1 MTFTDVMSLLGGLA
15 LFLYGMQMMS
25 TGLESVAGNKMK
37 QILEKLTANRFL
49 GVLVGAGIT
58 AVIQSSSATMV
69 MVVGFVNSGMMTL
82 RQAVWII
89 MGANIG
95 TTITGQL
102 IALDVGAFAPIIA
115 FIGVAMIVFLKSE
128 KLHHIGSIL
137 AGLGVLFI
145 GMDMMSGAMKPL
157 ANSEEFV
164 SLLTKFENPV
174 LGILAG
180 TVFTALIQSS
190 SASVGILQ
198 ALANS
203 GAIGLGSAAFVLF
216 GQNIGTCVTALLASI
231 GTSRNARRTTV
242 IHISFNVFGT
252 IIFTTLCLVTPLI
265 SFMEGFTPSNPSA
278 QIANLHTTF
287 NVVTSLL
294 LIPFGGLLTLLAEK
308 LLPDK
313 GEKKEEGPTLHYLL
327 DLSHI
332 NADKLG
338 VAAISTEGIRKELQ
352 RMLDMARENVINAFW
367 VFAKKDTEQFKE
379 IEQRE
384 AYVDFLNKE
393 ISKYITK
400 VAAYENTQSG
410 SQQFNSYFTITSNI
424 ERLSDHAINIAG
436 YSRILEEKQIQF
448 SEVAEKEIWQMQGI
462 CKELF
467 ELLQEKYDDIID
479 WHSRVAGMEQ
489 KIDDMTKD
497 FRSNMYERIHKGVCS
512 DEGSILFSEM
522 LTDFERIGDHALNI
536 SDETVKISMAE
547 GL

>member
-1 MTFTDVMSLLGGLA
+1 MTTADFMGLLGGLA

-25 TGLESVAGNKMK
+25 SGLESAAGNRMK

-58 AVIQSSSATMV
+58 AIIQSSSATTV

-102 IALDVGAFAPIIA
+102 IALDVGAMAPILA
-115 FIGVAMIVFLKSE
+115 FAGVAMVVFLKNE
-128 KLHHIGSIL
+128 KIHHIGNIL

-145 GMDMMSGAMKPL
+145 GMDMMGAAMKPL
-157 ANSEEFV
+157 SNSEEFV
-164 SLLTKFENPV
+164 SLLTKFENPL

-203 GAIGLGSAAFVLF
+203 GVIGLSSSAYVLF
-216 GQNIGTCVTALLASI
+216 GQNIGTCITALLASI
-231 GTSRNARRTTV
+231 GTNRNARRTTV
-242 IHISFNVFGT
+242 IHISFNVIGT
-252 IIFTTLCLVTPLI
+252 VVFTTLCLTTPLI
-265 SFMEGFTPSNPSA
+265 RFMEGLTPTNPSA

-294 LIPFGGLLTLLAEK
+294 LIPFGGFLTKFAEM

-313 GEKKEEGPTLHYLL
+313 GEEKEENAVHYLL
-327 DLSHI
+327 NLNHI

-338 VAAISTEGIRKELQ
+338 VAAISTEGIKKELV
-352 RMLDMARENVINAFW
+352 RMMGMAKENVLGAFG
-367 VFAKKDTEQFKE
+367 VFATRDTEKFKE
-379 IEQRE
+379 IEKRE
-384 AYVDFLNKE
+384 EYVDFLNKE
-393 ISKYITK
+393 ISKYITH
-400 VAAYENTQSG
+400 AATFENTQSG
-410 SQQFNSYFTITSNI
+410 NQVFNSYFTMTSNI

-436 YSRILEEKQIQF
+436 YSRILEEKDVHF
-448 SEVAEKEIWQMQGI
+448 SDMAQEEIKQLQSI
-462 CKELF
+462 CQELF
-467 ELLQEKYDDIID
+467 ELLQEEYKDVVS
-479 WHSRVAGMEQ
+479 WHARVAGMEQ
-489 KIDDMTKD
+489 RMDDVTKE
-497 FRSNMYERIHKGVCS
+497 FRNNMYDRIKKGTCS

-536 SDETVKISMAE
+536 SDEMVKIVLAE
-547 GL
+547 R

>member
-1 MTFTDVMSLLGGLA
+1 MTFTDAMGLLGGLA

-37 QILEKLTANRFL
+37 QILEKLTANRFI

-58 AVIQSSSATMV
+58 AVIQSSSATTV

-102 IALDVGAFAPIIA
+102 IALDVGAIAPLIA
-115 FIGVAMIVFLKSE
+115 FAGVAMIVFLKSE

-145 GMDMMSGAMKPL
+145 GMDMMGAAMKPL
-157 ANSEEFV
+157 ANSEDFV

-203 GAIGLGSAAFVLF
+203 GVIGLGSAAFVLF

-231 GTSRNARRTTV
+231 GTNRNARRTTV
-242 IHISFNVFGT
+242 IHISFNVIGT
-252 IIFTTLCLVTPLI
+252 VIFTTLCLVTPLI
-265 SFMEGFTPSNPSA
+265 AFMENLTPTNPSA

-287 NVVTSLL
+287 NVVTSLI
-294 LIPFGGLLTLLAEK
+294 LIPFGGLLTLFAEK
-308 LLPDK
+308 LLPDR

-352 RMLDMARENVINAFW
+352 RMLDMAGENVIGAFW

-384 AYVDFLNKE
+384 EYVDFLNKE
-393 ISKYITK
+393 ISKYITQ
-400 VAAYENTQSG
+400 VAAHENTQSG

-436 YSRILEEKQIQF
+436 YSRMLEEKRIQF
-448 SEVAEKEIWQMQGI
+448 SEAAEKEIWQMQNI

-467 ELLQEKYDDIID
+467 AILQEKYDDIID
-479 WHSRVAGMEQ
+479 WHSRMSAMEQ
-489 KIDDMTKD
+489 RIDDMTKD

-536 SDETVKISMAE
+536 SDEMVKIAMA
-547 GL
+547 